1 MSEQNIDQY
10 VSSLMSRM
18 KDQEKQKLEVVV
30 WRGKSDD
37 QGRLASVGVYTL
49 NPNRK
54 CQAKITIPQSDTD
67 GDYLVMGKEV
77 GEKVSEQLRSE
88 GFEVSLK
95 MDYE

>member
-1 MSEQNIDQY
+1 
-10 VSSLMSRM
+10 
-18 KDQEKQKLEVVV
+18 
-30 WRGKSDD
+30 
-37 QGRLASVGVYTL
+37 VGVYTL